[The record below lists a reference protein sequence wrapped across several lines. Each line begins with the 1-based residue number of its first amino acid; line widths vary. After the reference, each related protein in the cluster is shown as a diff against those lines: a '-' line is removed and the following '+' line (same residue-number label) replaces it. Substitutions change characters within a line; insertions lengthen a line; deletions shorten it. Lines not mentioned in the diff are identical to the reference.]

1 VSVTIR
7 RTGLRNG
14 RHGFT
19 LLEVLLAIAMIGAL
33 LGSMFAF
40 MHEFL
45 QSRSRALDYTARQRA
60 AATLIDR
67 VESDL
72 IACIVGDER
81 LGAGIDGD
89 ASRLAILSR
98 GVATYL
104 AGGGIDAGVLGDLQ
118 QSEYRCQEST
128 RLIEVRRG
136 TPRPGLRS
144 MADDFVS
151 IGPAYK
157 VRFRYH
163 DGDGWS
169 DSFDSLAHNHLP
181 AAVEVAVWYHP
192 WPGDRQTPVSGDAL
206 GAESDR
212 RTFDTTGGCD
222 DAAFARSSDMD
233 SFDEPRPDRFRV
245 IVIPD
250 ASDDDPFA
258 SGAGPAE
265 GFGP

>member
-1 VSVTIR
+1 MNLVLLDLMMPGV
-7 RTGLRNG
+7 
-14 RHGFT
+14 HGFT
-19 LLEVLLAIAMIGAL
+19 LLEVLVAIAMLGAL

-40 MHEFL
+40 MGELL

-98 GVATYL
+98 GVAAHL
-104 AGGGIDAGVLGDLQ
+104 AGRGIDAGVLGDLQ
-118 QSEYRCQEST
+118 QAEYRFQDES
-128 RLIEVRRG
+128 RQIEVRRG
-136 TPRPGLRS
+136 TPGEGLDTTT
-144 MADDFVS
+144 DDFVA
-151 IGPAYK
+151 IGPAFK

-169 DSFDSLAHNHLP
+169 DTFDSLASSRLP
-181 AAVEVAVWYHP
+181 GAVEVAVWYHA
-192 WPGDRQTPVSGDAL
+192 WPGDRQTPVSGDAPQAASERL
-206 GAESDR
+206 
-212 RTFDTTGGCD
+212 TFDTTRGFD

-233 SFDEPRPDRFRV
+233 SFDEPRPDRFRI

-250 ASDDDPFA
+250 ASADDPFA
-258 SGAGPAE
+258 TGDEMDG

>member
-1 VSVTIR
+1 MSVATR
-7 RTGLRNG
+7 RTG

-19 LLEVLLAIAMIGAL
+19 LLEVLVAIAMLGAL

-40 MHEFL
+40 MHELL
-45 QSRSRALDYTARQRA
+45 QSRSRALDYTARQLA

-72 IACIVGDER
+72 IACVVGDAT

-98 GVATYL
+98 GVAAHL
-104 AGGGIDAGVLGDLQ
+104 AGRGIDAGVLGDLQ
-118 QSEYRCQEST
+118 QAQYRFQDAS

-136 TPRPGLRS
+136 TPGEGLAT
-144 MADDFVS
+144 MTDDFVA

-163 DGDGWS
+163 DGDRWS
-169 DSFDSLAHNHLP
+169 DTFDSLASNRLP
-181 AAVEVAVWYHP
+181 AAIEVAVWYHP
-192 WPGDRQTPVSGDAL
+192 WPGERQTPASGDAL
-206 GAESDR
+206 QAASDR
-212 RTFDTTGGCD
+212 LTFDTTGGFD

-233 SFDEPRPDRFRV
+233 SFDEPRPDRFRI

-250 ASDDDPFA
+250 ASADDPFA
-258 SGAGPAE
+258 TGDEMVG
-265 GFGP
+265 GFVP

>member
-1 VSVTIR
+1 MR
-7 RTGLRNG
+7 RTGIRTG

-19 LLEVLLAIAMIGAL
+19 LLEVLLSIAMIGAL

-40 MHEFL
+40 THEL
-45 QSRSRALDYTARQRA
+45 LRSRSRLLDYTARQLA

-72 IACIVGDER
+72 IACVVGDAA

-98 GVATYL
+98 GVAAHL
-104 AGGGIDAGVLGDLQ
+104 AGRGIDGGVLGDLQ
-118 QSEYRCQEST
+118 HTEYRFQDAS

-136 TPRPGLRS
+136 TPGDGLDA
-144 MADDFVS
+144 MAGDFAA

-163 DGDGWS
+163 DGDRWS
-169 DSFDSLAHNHLP
+169 DTFDSLARNRLP
-181 AAVEVAVWYHP
+181 GAVEVAVWYHP
-192 WPGDRQTPVSGDAL
+192 WPGEQQVPVSGDAPA
-206 GAESDR
+206 AESER
-212 RTFDTTGGCD
+212 LTFDTTGGFD
-222 DAAFARSSDMD
+222 DAAFARSSDVD

-250 ASDDDPFA
+250 ASADDPFA
-258 SGAGPAE
+258 TGDDLAGGSGP
-265 GFGP
+265 

>member
-1 VSVTIR
+1 MSVVSRQT
-7 RTGLRNG
+7 G

-19 LLEVLLAIAMIGAL
+19 LLEVLIAIALIGAL
-33 LGSMFAF
+33 LSSMFVF

-89 ASRLAILSR
+89 ASRMTILTR
-98 GVATYL
+98 GVAAHL
-104 AGGGIDAGVLGDLQ
+104 AGRGIDAGVLSDLQ
-118 QSEYRCQEST
+118 QSQYRFQESS
-128 RLIEVRRG
+128 RLIELRRG
-136 TPRPGLRS
+136 TPSGGGDEMP
-144 MADDFVS
+144 DDFAA
-151 IGPAYK
+151 IGPAFK

-163 DGDGWS
+163 DGDRWS
-169 DSFDSLAHNHLP
+169 DTFDSLASNRLP
-181 AAVEVAVWYHP
+181 VAVEVAVWYRP
-192 WPGDRQTPVSGDAL
+192 WPGEQPAPVSGDAPP
-206 GAESDR
+206 AESDR
-212 RTFDTTGGCD
+212 LTFDTTGGFD

-233 SFDEPRPDRFRV
+233 SFDEPRPDRFRI

-250 ASDDDPFA
+250 ASADDPFA
-258 SGAGPAE
+258 TGDEMAGGSFP
-265 GFGP
+265 

>member
-1 VSVTIR
+1 MR
-7 RTGLRNG
+7 RTGRRTG

-19 LLEVLLAIAMIGAL
+19 LLEVLIAIAMIGAL

-40 MHEFL
+40 MHELL
-45 QSRSRALDYTARQRA
+45 QSRSRALDYTARQLA

-72 IACIVGDER
+72 IACVVGDAT

-98 GVATYL
+98 GVAAHL
-104 AGGGIDAGVLGDLQ
+104 AGRGIDGGVLGDLQ
-118 QSEYRCQEST
+118 QAQYRFQDAS

-136 TPRPGLRS
+136 TPGEGLDA
-144 MADDFVS
+144 MTDDFVA
-151 IGPAYK
+151 IGPAFK

-163 DGDGWS
+163 DGDRWS
-169 DSFDSLAHNHLP
+169 DTFDSLAKNRLP
-181 AAVEVAVWYHP
+181 AAVEVAVWYHA
-192 WPGDRQTPVSGDAL
+192 WPGERQTTVSGDAPR
-206 GAESDR
+206 AASDR
-212 RTFDTTGGCD
+212 LTFDTTGGFD

-233 SFDEPRPDRFRV
+233 GFDEPRPDRFRI

-250 ASDDDPFA
+250 ASADDPFA
-258 SGAGPAE
+258 TGEATAG
-265 GFGP
+265 GFAP

>member
-1 VSVTIR
+1 MSVATR
-7 RTGLRNG
+7 RHG

-19 LLEVLLAIAMIGAL
+19 LLEVLIAIALIGAL

-45 QSRSRALDYTARQRA
+45 QSRARALDYTARQRA

-72 IACIVGDER
+72 MACIVGDER
-81 LGAGIDGD
+81 LGAGIAGD

-98 GVATYL
+98 GVATHL
-104 AGGGIDAGVLGDLQ
+104 AGRGLDAGVLGDLQ
-118 QSEYRCQEST
+118 QSEYRCLDAT

-136 TPRPGLRS
+136 TPRPGRRT
-144 MADDFVS
+144 MTDDFVS
-151 IGPAYK
+151 IGPAFK

-169 DSFDSLAHNHLP
+169 DSFDSLASNRLP
-181 AAVEVAVWYHP
+181 RAVEVAVWYHP
-192 WPGDRQTPVSGDAL
+192 WPGERQTPVSGDAPQ
-206 GAESDR
+206 AESDR
-212 RTFDTTGGCD
+212 LTFDTTGGFD

-245 IVIPD
+245 ITIPD
-250 ASDDDPFA
+250 ASADDPFA
-258 SGAGPAE
+258 TGADTDG